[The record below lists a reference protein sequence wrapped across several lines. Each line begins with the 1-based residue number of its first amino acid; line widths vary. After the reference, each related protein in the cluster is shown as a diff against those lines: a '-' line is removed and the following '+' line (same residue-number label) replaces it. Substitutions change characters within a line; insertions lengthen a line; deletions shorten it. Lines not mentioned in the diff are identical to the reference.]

1 MPWCAKDLGLF
12 PPILPEFRL
21 LPSLFL
27 SSKFTFFIEPE
38 FDLNAFVDLI
48 DLTLAVEN
56 VNSKL
61 VDVVPF
67 ADVDIE
73 EKVDIMLA
81 TADSL
86 ATS

>member
-1 MPWCAKDLGLF
+1 M
-12 PPILPEFRL
+12 
-21 LPSLFL
+21 
-27 SSKFTFFIEPE
+27 T
-38 FDLNAFVDLI
+38 DLI
-48 DLTLAVEN
+48 DLTLAVEY

-67 ADVDIE
+67 AEVDIE
-73 EKVDIMLA
+73 QKVDIMLA

>member
-1 MPWCAKDLGLF
+1 M
-12 PPILPEFRL
+12 
-21 LPSLFL
+21 
-27 SSKFTFFIEPE
+27 T
-38 FDLNAFVDLI
+38 DLI
-48 DLTLAVEN
+48 DLTLAVED